1 MPDGEESPADERER
15 QAWAEF
21 WELVGEAAYQ
31 LWRERRAGDADQDSA

>member
-1 MPDGEESPADERER
+1 MQNGEGLPPEELER

-31 LWRERRAGDADQDSA
+31 LWKDRQGGDPLQESA